1 MDELIIKQLTTPE
14 DALRYSRLASIAF
27 HSKNAGLSDENAYKE
42 HAAQSEAKALANK
55 TRQGNHRT
63 RTGLFRGEQLLST
76 LTAHAF
82 EVNFDGNICEM
93 CGIGGVMSDPTTRR
107 TGGVTRV
114 LHHEFTAMR
123 ERGQVFSHLYPFQTS
138 FYRKFGYEHCAFS
151 VKWTIPIQFLP
162 TGNCGSIQ
170 FFENTPL
177 QQQDVRQVYA
187 GFAARYN
194 LAVDRS
200 DTRWEDFFNAHA
212 PYASGIYAYLHYGAS
227 GPDAFLA
234 YRMRSPDEASTT
246 LTVVDLYFT
255 TAEALRQMLIFL
267 GQFRAYASEVILSLP
282 QDVDIS
288 NWLTELCSAYDKCNV
303 RREIIHRGASRVVD
317 VEKALYLARY
327 LGAGAANIR
336 VLDRDCP
343 WNDKTFH
350 VEFDETCRSV
360 TEAEDWDI
368 RLNIADFTSLIL
380 GSRDLSQACYIDG
393 VEIHGNMENLQKI
406 FYKKPLWIGDGF

>member
-27 HSKNAGLSDENAYKE
+27 HSKNAGLADENAYKE

-93 CGIGGVMSDPTTRR
+93 CGIGGVMSDPAARR
-107 TGGVTRV
+107 SGGVTRV
-114 LHHEFTAMR
+114 LCHEFTAMR
-123 ERGQVFSHLYPFQTS
+123 ERGQIFSHLYPFQTS

-177 QQQDVRQVYA
+177 QQQDVRQVYT

-212 PYASGIYAYLHYGAS
+212 PYTSGIYAYLHYGAS

-234 YRMRSPDEASTT
+234 YRMPSPDEASTT
-246 LTVVDLYFT
+246 LTVADLYFT
-255 TAEALRQMLIFL
+255 TADALRQMLIFL

-317 VEKALYLARY
+317 VAQALRLAKY
-327 LGAGAANIR
+327 QGCGSADLKI
-336 VLDRDCP
+336 LDPVCP
-343 WNDKTFH
+343 WNNKCFH
-350 VEFDETCRSV
+350 VEFDQRCLSV
-360 TEAEDWDI
+360 TETDRFDI
-368 RLNIADFTSLIL
+368 SLDIGDFTALLL
-380 GSRDLSQACYIDG
+380 GQRPLSQAAYLPSVQIF
-393 VEIHGNMENLQKI
+393 GNRSALEKI
-406 FYKKPLWIGDGF
+406 FYTKPVYIMDSF